1 MGYTLSQQNALDF
14 ARKVVFERDTQ
25 NALTAYN
32 KLDSAFAK
40 TDSRLVDSL
49 MESLDRMMAVA

>member
-14 ARKVVFERDTQ
+14 ARKVVVERDTQ

-32 KLDSAFAK
+32 KLDSVFAK